1 MHLLP
6 ILLTLLSP
14 EAQAGFPD
22 DVSLSSMGTWRGEAL
37 DNPTAQEEAYHTVVR
52 QLAAGIANK
61 SLAPARTLGLNGFD
75 VQATQ
80 TWAFISAAGDDIFT
94 PDPWERVHADE
105 DPTRVM
111 WMPGVQVRKGLPLS
125 LEAGMNWSWIG
136 FSRQT
141 AIGGFG
147 RWSIIEGWKKAPD
160 IAMQVGYTGYIGN
173 EELDLG
179 VLDASMNIGY
189 TFPFGYL
196 KRINTATVSPF
207 IGCGMLKIN
216 AMPRISQAEQ
226 DALGIGP
233 VTGFSSKDHFT
244 EGFNLVTPH
253 LGVRLKS
260 GDFSMAASGTITPK
274 ALPTVSMSA
283 GLSY

>member
-6 ILLTLLSP
+6 LILSLFAP
-14 EAQAGFPD
+14 EASAAFPD
-22 DVSLSSMGTWRGEAL
+22 DVSLSSMSTWRGQL
-37 DNPTAQEEAYHTVVR
+37 VDNPKAQTDAYHTVVR
-52 QLAAGIANK
+52 QLSAGIANK
-61 SLAPARTLGLNGFD
+61 SLAPARTLGLNGFE

-80 TWAFISAAGDDIFT
+80 TWAFISAAGEDIFT
-94 PDPWERVHADE
+94 PAPWERVHADE

-111 WMPGVQVRKGLPLS
+111 WLPGVQVRKGLPLS
-125 LEAGMNWSWIG
+125 LEAGMNWSWVG

-141 AIGGFG
+141 AVGGFG

-160 IAMQVGYTGYIGN
+160 VALQVGYTGYIGN
-173 EELDLG
+173 SELDLG
-179 VLDASMNIGY
+179 VLDGSMTIGY

-196 KRINTATVSPF
+196 KGINTATVSPF
-207 IGCGMLKIN
+207 VGCGMLKIN
-216 AMPRISQAEQ
+216 AMPRLTVAEQ
-226 DALGIGP
+226 DALGIGA
-233 VTGFSSKDHFT
+233 VTGFGSKDHFQ
-244 EGFNLVTPH
+244 EGFTLVTPQ

-260 GDFSMAASGTITPK
+260 GDFTMAASGTITPK